1 MRGDQ
6 IGRKEAEMETQGWG
20 RRGTDAGGGWGG
32 QKDAAPRFSKTW
44 FCHTHESKGVKVS
57 QRSTSKLHITQKY
70 HLSERKASRCYFAS
84 SITLACC
91 KAKKN
96 TQSLDTHF
104 WPCCLQRY

>member
-6 IGRKEAEMETQGWG
+6 IGRKEAEIEIQGWG
-20 RRGTDAGGGWGG
+20 WRRTDAGGWGG
-32 QKDAAPRFSKTW
+32 QKDAAPSFSKTW
-44 FCHTHESKGVKVS
+44 VCHTHESKGVKVS
-57 QRSTSKLHITQKY
+57 QRSTSKLNITQKY
-70 HLSERKASRCYFAS
+70 HSSERKASRCYFAS

-104 WPCCLQRY
+104 WPCCLQRD